1 MIYLCN
7 TFTVHMLP
15 IMQANESY
23 PLTITRIPAK
33 EVMAILRENAFRSYF
48 GHEESARHLA
58 RYLGV
63 TIKIC
68 RENITLTENDV
79 LIVAAI
85 TGKRKWEA
93 GLKPS
98 PGWVFFMVE
107 LRQ

>member
-15 IMQANESY
+15 LMAANESY
-23 PLTITRIPAK
+23 PLTVTRIPAK
-33 EVMAILRENAFRSYF
+33 EVMQILRENAFRSYF

-58 RYLGV
+58 KYLGV
-63 TIKIC
+63 TIRIS
-68 RENITLTENDV
+68 RGNITLTENDV

-93 GLKPS
+93 GLKPC
-98 PGWVFFMVE
+98 PGWIFFMVE